1 MNIDEGF
8 LEKRHMT
15 IEGQIIRFL
24 IAVNRLLDGV
34 HLEETSEMQS
44 TLVKF
49 EATLTCPYASPM
61 YWSPTDLFHKI
72 ISDSIYKYFGIDDTE
87 QDLIGYNNTNTVFW
101 IPLDNIQN
109 FVVHENC
116 KHMINNNKNEK
127 AKA

>member
-1 MNIDEGF
+1 MQHEKLNIDEGF
-8 LEKRHMT
+8 LAKRHMT

-61 YWSPTDLFHKI
+61 YWSPTDLFHKMI
-72 ISDSIYKYFGIDDTE
+72 AESLLKYFNIRYNDGTV
-87 QDLIGYNNTNTVFW
+87 GWNNTNTVFW
-101 IPLDNIQN
+101 IPLDSIQN
-109 FVVHENC
+109 FVVKTNVA
-116 KHMINNNKNEK
+116 HMGNYEK
-127 AKA
+127 D